1 MCVCGRCNRKKS
13 ARFPTLLEV
22 AKWNSLAYIWPH
34 MRPLDPEVH
43 VPQKLCVSCDDL
55 IPPAPADAGY

>member
-1 MCVCGRCNRKKS
+1 
-13 ARFPTLLEV
+13 LEV